1 MKAFR
6 KPFWLLVALAA
17 CGGQPEVQLAPPE
30 GFLLALG
37 WEGSFGQTVV
47 DAPKEAEVSL
57 GDVGSAFTPR
67 PTEPLKVSSITA
79 TGTGVQM
86 THECGANYE
95 RSECA
100 IHLRFAPTAPG
111 TMVGELRVLSNH
123 RDGPLVLPLSGLAVA
138 TAQPPLAIGVFDG
151 LTRVDFG
158 TVDRGIT
165 VTRALVVRNVGN
177 AAQPLSVGLG
187 AQTGGDGNWTLA
199 TDCNLPVAIGGTC
212 TANVSFAPSVAAS
225 ASALVDVTDNYR
237 TPGFVRQAVQLNGVG
252 R

>member
-1 MKAFR
+1 MR
-6 KPFWLLVALAA
+6 LSRIPLWVLVALAA
-17 CGGQPEVQLAPPE
+17 CGGQPEVQLAPAE
-30 GFLLALG
+30 GFLLAFG
-37 WEGSFGQTVV
+37 WDGSFGQTVMG
-47 DAPKEAEVSL
+47 APKETEVSL
-57 GDVGSAFTPR
+57 GDAGSALAPR
-67 PTEPLKVSSITA
+67 LTEPLKVSSITA

-95 RSECA
+95 RSDCA

-111 TMVGELRVLSNH
+111 MMVGELRVLSNH

-151 LTRVDFG
+151 LTSVDFG
-158 TVDRGIT
+158 TVDRGVT

-199 TDCNLPVAIGGTC
+199 TDCDLPVAIGGTC

-237 TPGFVRQAVQLNGVG
+237 TPGFARESVQLNGVG